1 LTQRIR
7 FMSEE
12 DWRHASMIPF
22 LSVGLS
28 IFKLIVVC
36 ERRTLASATFFGSLL
51 RRVPKNGK
59 WRFLNLRDLMLSSA
73 FYA

>member
-1 LTQRIR
+1 
-7 FMSEE
+7 
-12 DWRHASMIPF
+12 MIPF